1 MGLLNTKRIE
11 FILGHF
17 SVIFDHWIFGVT
29 MRRIP
34 AGEQKA
40 QLAFYNKRR
49 LRVQLKIHFR
59 LLNMVFQASQPIY
72 ATFAHIPH

>member
-1 MGLLNTKRIE
+1 MRQ
-11 FILGHF
+11 IL
-17 SVIFDHWIFGVT
+17 
-29 MRRIP
+29 

>member
-1 MGLLNTKRIE
+1 
-11 FILGHF
+11 
-17 SVIFDHWIFGVT
+17 
-29 MRRIP
+29 MRQTL

-40 QLAFYNKRR
+40 QLAFYNKGR

-72 ATFAHIPH
+72 ATFAYIPH